1 MQFGLYDMAGNVWQW
16 VQDCYHPDY
25 NGAPTDGSAW
35 TSGDC
40 SNRVVRGG
48 SWDHV
53 PQFLRSANRDW
64 VTTVIRDINLGFRV
78 GRTLV
83 TP

>member
-1 MQFGLYDMAGNVWQW
+1 VLQW
-16 VQDCYHPDY
+16 VQDCYRDNY
-25 NGAPTDGSAW
+25 DGAPTDGSAW

-40 SNRVVRGG
+40 SNRVARGG
-48 SWDHV
+48 SWGNRLDV
-53 PQFLRSANRDW
+53 RSALRLRLSSVYRND
-64 VTTVIRDINLGFRV
+64 NLGFRV

>member
-1 MQFGLYDMAGNVWQW
+1 MAGNVLQW
-16 VQDCYHPDY
+16 VQDCYRGNYD
-25 NGAPTDGSAW
+25 GAPTDGSAW

-48 SWDHV
+48 SWDNLPRV
-53 PQFLRSANRDW
+53 LRSAGRVGITSGDRD
-64 VTTVIRDINLGFRV
+64 VDLGFRV